1 MVDRELFIAEDVESQ
16 RQLTSQ
22 NVGAAWMPAGIVT
35 PQEPASVRG
44 CLYGLQEQ
52 EAVCDHSPQLV
63 ERSAQ
68 LFVVEMV

>member
-1 MVDRELFIAEDVESQ
+1 MVDRELFVAEDFELQ
-16 RQLTSQ
+16 RQQASQ
-22 NVGAAWMPAGIVT
+22 NVGVAWMPAGIVT

-44 CLYGLQEQ
+44 CLDGLQEQ

-68 LFVVEMV
+68 LFVVEVV